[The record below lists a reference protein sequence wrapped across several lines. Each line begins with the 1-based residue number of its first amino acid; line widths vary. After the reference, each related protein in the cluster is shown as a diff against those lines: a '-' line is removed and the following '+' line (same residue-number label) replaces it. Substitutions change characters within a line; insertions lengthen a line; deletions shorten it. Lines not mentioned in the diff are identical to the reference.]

1 MDINDHTTT
10 SAVIYLV
17 VCKKINTYF
26 ALVEFV
32 FVSVGGPILGFSP
45 NVDSDKTLELGVNR
59 RGFGEE

>member
-1 MDINDHTTT
+1 M
-10 SAVIYLV
+10 IYLV

-32 FVSVGGPILGFSP
+32 FVSVGDPILGFSP